1 MRLGGEAGV
10 AGDDARPKP
19 HATEGVT
26 PALCRRH
33 FGLRW
38 MIFSPPLCAP
48 MSTGPPSPQSYVRGT
63 LEMVC
68 ARSGGLTG
76 NPQPGGACP
85 IAAFE
90 GTGEPT
96 VRKPSFAATD
106 HVMAMT
112 LPAHDRAVCRLAL
125 PLSKLD
131 HRSAD
136 CDGGQT

>member
-10 AGDDARPKP
+10 VGDDARPKP

-26 PALCRRH
+26 PAWGQRH

-38 MIFSPPLCAP
+38 VIFSPPLCAP
-48 MSTGPPSPQSYVRGT
+48 LSTGPPSPQSYVRGT

-112 LPAHDRAVCRLAL
+112 LPAHDRARLPAGVAAFEAGSPQRRL
-125 PLSKLD
+125 
-131 HRSAD
+131 
-136 CDGGQT
+136 